1 MADKDAKE
9 IKDAKEPRDAKGAKD
24 SKDPKET
31 KDNKDKKDVKEAAPA
46 ASRLKLSKKQLLI
59 AAVAATVLL
68 AGGGIAAW
76 LLSGSEPDLT
86 AAKKLDPKKTPVFVE
101 LDTFTVNLRKDSPDD
116 GERFM
121 QVKLVAEV
129 KDAPTGEIVKNM
141 MPAVRSEIILLLGS
155 KRAEDI
161 ASREGKEKLAGE
173 IVLAANKPLDR
184 TPAEKGV
191 EGVNFTHII
200 VQ

>member
-129 KDAPTGEIVKNM
+129 KDGPTGEIVKTM

-161 ASREGKEKLAGE
+161 ASREGKETLAGE
-173 IVLAANKPLDR
+173 IVLAANKPLVR

-191 EGVNFTHII
+191 ESVNFTHII

>member
-1 MADKDAKE
+1 VAD
-9 IKDAKEPRDAKGAKD
+9 
-24 SKDPKET
+24 
-31 KDNKDKKDVKEAAPA
+31 KDNKDNKPAKDGKEAAPA
-46 ASRLKLSKKQLLI
+46 AEKPKGGKKKLIVI
-59 AAVAATVLL
+59 AAAATVLL
-68 AGGGIAAW
+68 AGGGAAAW
-76 LLSGSEPDLT
+76 LMLGKKPDVT
-86 AAKKLDPKKTPVFVE
+86 AEKKAEPKKTPVFVE

-161 ASREGKEKLAGE
+161 ASREGKEQLAGE

>member
-1 MADKDAKE
+1 VAEKDAGKGGKE
-9 IKDAKEPRDAKGAKD
+9 AGKDAPKDAAAEAPKKGKG
-24 SKDPKET
+24 
-31 KDNKDKKDVKEAAPA
+31 
-46 ASRLKLSKKQLLI
+46 KLI
-59 AAVAATVLL
+59 VIVAAVLLL
-68 AGGGIAAW
+68 AGGGGAAAW
-76 LLSGSEPDLT
+76 LMLGKKPDES
-86 AAKKLDPKKTPVFVE
+86 AAKKVEPKKTPVFVE
-101 LDTFTVNLRKDSPDD
+101 LDTFTVNLKKDAADEA
-116 GERFM
+116 ERFM

-129 KDAPTGEIVKNM
+129 KDTPTGELVKTM

-155 KRAEDI
+155 KRADEV

-173 IVLAANKPLDR
+173 IVLAANKPLER

>member
-1 MADKDAKE
+1 MADKEAKE
-9 IKDAKEPRDAKGAKD
+9 
-24 SKDPKET
+24 T
-31 KDNKDKKDVKEAAPA
+31 KEAAPA
-46 ASRLKLSKKQLLI
+46 EKPKGGKRKLI
-59 AAVAATVLL
+59 IIAVAAVVLL
-68 AGGGIAAW
+68 AGGGAGAW
-76 LLSGSEPDLT
+76 VMLGKKSET
-86 AAKKLDPKKTPVFVE
+86 SAEKKPEPKKTPVFVE
-101 LDTFTVNLRKDSPDD
+101 LDTFTVNLRKEAADEV
-116 GERFM
+116 ERFM

-129 KDAPTGEIVKNM
+129 KDAPTGEVVKTM

-155 KRAEDI
+155 KRAEDV

-173 IVLAANKPLDR
+173 IVLAANKPLER

>member
-1 MADKDAKE
+1 VADKDGKALKDGKDGKNA
-9 IKDAKEPRDAKGAKD
+9 KDAA
-24 SKDPKET
+24 
-31 KDNKDKKDVKEAAPA
+31 AAPA
-46 ASRLKLSKKQLLI
+46 KPKLGKKKLIII
-59 AAVAATVLL
+59 AAAATVLTGGTG
-68 AGGGIAAW
+68 AGAW
-76 LLSGSEPDLT
+76 LMLDKGPDAT
-86 AAKKLDPKKTPVFVE
+86 AEKKPEQKKTPVFVE

-161 ASREGKEKLAGE
+161 ASREGKEQLAGE